1 MRLSALPPGVGVGF
15 KSVYANALLDQR
27 QPLSFV
33 EVHAENYMGAGGRPH
48 AQLRALRERYDLSI
62 HGVGLSIGSPGEL
75 DRDHL
80 SRVRELV
87 RRYEPASFS
96 EHLAWSTH
104 DGTFLNDLLPIAYT
118 EETLER
124 VAAHVDQIQS
134 ALGRQILLEN
144 PSTYVTFADSLIPEV
159 EFIQEVATRTG
170 CGLLLDV
177 NNVFV
182 SATNSG
188 GSPQAYLECFPLDRV
203 GEIHLAGHAT
213 MLDDDDRPLLVD
225 DHGAPVADQVW
236 RLYELVVARIGPLA
250 TLIEWDNDVPPW
262 SLLMEEAL
270 AASRIQQGGA
280 RQGARVAA

>member
-1 MRLSALPPGVGVGF
+1 MRPSALPPGVGVGF
-15 KSVYANALLDQR
+15 KSVHAHALLRER

-48 AQLRALRERYDLSI
+48 AQLRSLRERYELSI

-75 DRDHL
+75 DQAHL
-80 SRVRELV
+80 TRVRELV

-104 DGTFLNDLLPIAYT
+104 DDTFLNDLLPIAYT

-124 VAAHVDQIQS
+124 VVSHVDRVQS
-134 ALGRQILLEN
+134 VLGRQMLLEN
-144 PSTYVTFADSLIPEV
+144 PSTYVTFADSRIPEV
-159 EFIQEVATRTG
+159 EFIQEVAVRTG

-188 GSPQAYLECFPLDRV
+188 GSPQSYLERFPLDRV

-213 MLDDDDRPLLVD
+213 MLDDDDRPLLID

-236 RLYELVVARIGPLA
+236 RLYEFVVSRMGPVA
-250 TLIEWDNDVPPW
+250 TLIEWDNDLPPW
-262 SLLMEEAL
+262 SVLLEEAL
-270 AASRIQQGGA
+270 AVSRIQLGGA